1 MGSRKT
7 AVSGKEFSKKIESES
22 ILVRGVGQR
31 HRRRAAKPEEIF
43 GIEKRPRDPLP
54 RQPYIPASPT
64 KAAQRAPRGLC
75 AHPSSLLGLPH
86 RRTGLGLRTGTEREP
101 RLFARPRTGG
111 GRDPAPPQ
119 GHPPLH
125 TAWVSGGY
133 RRLGAALAALS
144 PRNIYRLALP
154 HLELLPRSMD

>member
-1 MGSRKT
+1 MMGSRKT

-43 GIEKRPRDPLP
+43 GIEKRPKGPLP
-54 RQPYIPASPT
+54 RQPSIIPASPT

-119 GHPPLH
+119 GHPPP
-125 TAWVSGGY
+125 Y
-133 RRLGAALAALS
+133 RLGFRGLQAPRRS
-144 PRNIYRLALP
+144 PRGAVATQYLP
-154 HLELLPRSMD
+154 PSVAAFGVVA